1 MARLEGDTMTDETEL
16 FAGRA
21 WPDEVRIKAM
31 TALAVKEGGTVFW
44 TEVYLRPDC
53 SAGTEGFY
61 CDEDG
66 KWGLQGEKEHDD

>member
-1 MARLEGDTMTDETEL
+1 MTEETDF

-21 WPDEVRIKAM
+21 WPDEGRIKAM
-31 TALAVKEGGTVFW
+31 TALAVKEGRTVVW

-53 SAGTEGFY
+53 TAGTEGFY

-66 KWGLQGEKEHDD
+66 EWGVRETR

>member
-1 MARLEGDTMTDETEL
+1 MTDETEL

-21 WPDEVRIKAM
+21 WPDEGRIKAM

-66 KWGLQGEKEHDD
+66 KWGLQGEKEHDDTK

>member
-1 MARLEGDTMTDETEL
+1 MTEKPEL

-21 WPDEVRIKAM
+21 WPDEGRIKAM

-66 KWGLQGEKEHDD
+66 KWGLQGEKEHDDTK